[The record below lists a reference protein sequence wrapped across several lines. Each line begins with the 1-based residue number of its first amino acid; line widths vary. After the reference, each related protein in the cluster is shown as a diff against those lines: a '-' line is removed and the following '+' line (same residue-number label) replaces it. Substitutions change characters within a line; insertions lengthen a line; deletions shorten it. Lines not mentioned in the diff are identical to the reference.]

1 MEQRRA
7 FGSYLQRERELR
19 QIPLSEIA
27 RSTKIPL
34 RTLESLE
41 NGNWDNFPAEV
52 FVRGF
57 VKSYARHVGLVVDET
72 CQRYTD
78 LLEVQKQREEVIQPV
93 GEAASEVGGKRRFG
107 VALFVLILLII
118 ATITLSIIWRRGA
131 AADTQ
136 ADLSTPDLDQQ
147 CSITRS

>member
-1 MEQRRA
+1 LRK
-7 FGSYLQRERELR
+7 ERELR
-19 QIPLSEIA
+19 QIPLSEVA

-41 NGNWDNFPAEV
+41 DGSWDNFPAEV

-72 CQRYTD
+72 CQRYIEV
-78 LLEVQKQREEVIQPV
+78 LEARRKSEEVIQPV

-131 AADTQ
+131 SADTQ
-136 ADLSTPDLDQQ
+136 ASLSTPDR
-147 CSITRS
+147 CSTTRS